1 MASRPTEIKEADF
14 QELKSRCQL
23 IFDADPAQYHTD
35 ASLRRFLRAF
45 LTINDTFNAVLKC
58 NKWRREYGVENL
70 KDDNEEIKA
79 QTALGTCKILPH
91 RDIEGRPIILI
102 TAKLHNAYDREID
115 AITKYT
121 VYLLE
126 TASKKCNEDVID
138 NLCVIFDLK
147 DFSMSNMDYQY
158 VKNLIWLLTKYYP
171 ERLGVCL
178 IINAPMMFWG
188 CWQVIRPWL
197 HDYTASKVIF
207 INDET
212 QLSKYL
218 CPDILPKDMVVEAT
232 RQPNQQS
239 ASGIQ
244 DI

>member
-1 MASRPTEIKEADF
+1 MAATPIPINENDF
-14 QELKSRCQL
+14 KELKSRCQL
-23 IFDADPAQYHTD
+23 IFEADPAQFQTD
-35 ASLRRFLRAF
+35 ASLRRFLKAF
-45 LTINDTFNAVLKC
+45 LTVNGAFTAVLKC

-70 KDDNEEIKA
+70 TAETDEIKSH
-79 QTALGTCKILPH
+79 TAMGTCKILPH

-102 TAKLHNAYDREID
+102 TAKLHNAYERDIE
-115 AITKYT
+115 ALTKYT

-147 DFSMSNMDYQY
+147 EFGMGNMDYQF

-197 HDYTASKVIF
+197 HDYTASKVVF
-207 INDET
+207 VNDHQ
-212 QLSKYL
+212 QLSQYL
-218 CPDILPKDMVVEAT
+218 CPDILPVTVET
-232 RQPNQQS
+232 QQLEQQPGVQQL
-239 ASGIQ
+239 
-244 DI
+244 